1 MDKNWAC
8 VYSSMLLHNVELM
21 RNILEENNLE
31 AVVVNK
37 QDSFYPSIG
46 EIELFVRRDSFIA
59 ARKLVDQAGL

>member
-1 MDKNWAC
+1 
-8 VYSSMLLHNVELM
+8 MLLHNVELM